1 MNNVQLDMVLGYLNE
16 GTEIDEINF
25 LVESLDEMVNEAFNE
40 STMITSLLEAE
51 DEIIDADYREIEDE
65 KKVGLGTKIVEAIKR
80 FINWV
85 KSLLAKLKNQIT
97 KLAVKS
103 LIPKIEKNVNK
114 QLEQLKDA
122 DTNTEIK
129 LNKFESAVLYQNDLV
144 DPDKNLFADSNT
156 SVYSEFHKLFAKTP
170 KFIILMSPKLAT
182 IWNVS
187 FTKGAKVTIT
197 IGKYIEKAKYLDEYA
212 KLCWKNLDEAQ
223 TMYNKAITEANK
235 FYKEDPTE
243 ANKTI
248 KEATSIMNA
257 TTVIASGSIKSILTM
272 LKLTGRK
279 L

>member
-16 GTEIDEINF
+16 GTEIDKINF

-40 STMITSLLEAE
+40 SAMITSLLEA
-51 DEIIDADYREIEDE
+51 DEEVIDAEYREIEDE

-103 LIPKIEKNVNK
+103 LVPMIEKNIRSQVK
-114 QLEQLKDA
+114 LLENA
-122 DTNTEIK
+122 DPNAKIK
-129 LNKFESAVLYQNDLV
+129 LSKFESAVLYQNDLV
-144 DPDKNLFADSNT
+144 DPDKNLIADYNT

-187 FTKGAKVTIT
+187 VTKGAKDTIT
-197 IGKYIEKAKYLDEYA
+197 VGKYIEKAKYLDEYA
-212 KLCWKNLDEAQ
+212 KSCWKNLEEAQ
-223 TMYNKAITEANK
+223 AIYNKAIAEANK

-248 KEATSIMNA
+248 SEATKIMNA
-257 TTVIASGSIKSILTM
+257 TTAIASGSIKSILTM
-272 LKLTGRK
+272 LKLTKRK